1 MCLSV
6 TSGMFLWRWFLRML
20 IGRAGERTWTSA
32 SFRRPQCRALLCSM
46 CTPICTGDWCPWR
59 VETFICT
66 VCKRWALAA
75 CPPILTILTVG
86 LCVQKHLWFYHGLPI
101 TEITILTITLLMI
114 SVLYTVSLIS
124 STSVHLSLQM
134 CFILTLGKSF
144 IWNIFLSILKEN
156 KQGLFCRYFAL
167 RLALF
172 SIPFALQASRFWD
185 LHSLEKCL
193 FIKHKKLDPIML
205 SIWVQSQCCSRPRS
219 PKAHTG
225 WHFIMSEAP
234 TACSYLCSRC
244 LLQPILVIV

>member
-1 MCLSV
+1 MQGTAVFNVHTHLHWGLVSMASWNFHLHSV
-6 TSGMFLWRWFLRML
+6 QELGSRCMSTY
-20 IGRAGERTWTSA
+20 TN
-32 SFRRPQCRALLCSM
+32 CS
-46 CTPICTGDWCPWR
+46 
-59 VETFICT
+59 
-66 VCKRWALAA
+66 
-75 CPPILTILTVG
+75 G

-185 LHSLEKCL
+185 LHSLEKFL

-205 SIWVQSQCCSRPRS
+205 SVWVQSQCCSRPRS